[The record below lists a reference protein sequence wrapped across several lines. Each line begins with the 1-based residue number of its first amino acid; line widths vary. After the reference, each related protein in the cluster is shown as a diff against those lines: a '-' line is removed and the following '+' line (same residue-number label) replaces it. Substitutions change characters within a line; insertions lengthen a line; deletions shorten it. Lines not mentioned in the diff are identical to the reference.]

1 MNHNYSTYPCPICK
15 QKMLVIGLTKKGEKL
30 TSCGHSFKF
39 KKTRSEKVIDRKYVS
54 TPWGLEL
61 ATKEGE

>member
-1 MNHNYSTYPCPICK
+1 MNVSKYPCPICK
-15 QKMLVIGLTKKGEKL
+15 NTMTVIGKTDKGEKL

-39 KKTRSEKVIDRKYVS
+39 KRTRSQKVIDRKYIT

-61 ATKEGE
+61 IKGN